1 MAAPCW
7 LRAHATTKLTR
18 HTQQHNKKTKV
29 FTDALGDPA
38 WGAPNFKP
46 MLEATG
52 FKEWHTN
59 GELVCLRVLCCRAR

>member
-1 MAAPCW
+1 MLAA
-7 LRAHATTKLTR
+7 RARNNHTHPTHTTT
-18 HTQQHNKKTKV
+18 KKTKV

-38 WGAPNFKP
+38 WGSPNFKP

-59 GELVCLRVLCCRAR
+59 GELVCLRVFCCRAR